1 MEVTRDTHLKL
12 AFLLWALVGAG
23 LLIAGGIFLF
33 GGRTMSE
40 LDPARGTPGIA
51 EGIGLLIALIIGFA
65 KGNFV
70 LPKIAKKNIARIEQ
84 LPEKSP
90 FYMTFSVKSWLLIL
104 VMILIGRTIR
114 FFGAPALVIGVI
126 YAAVGFALALGS
138 RSYLVAPSVRTMEK
152 KIPS

>member
-1 MEVTRDTHLKL
+1 MEVSRDTHLKL
-12 AFLLWALVGAG
+12 AFLLWALVGTG
-23 LLIAGGIFLF
+23 LLITGGIFLF
-33 GGRTMSE
+33 RGRTMSE
-40 LDPARGTPGIA
+40 IDPAGGAIGMA
-51 EGIGLLIALIIGFA
+51 EGIGLVIALIIGFA

-90 FYMTFSVKSWLLIL
+90 IYMTFSVKSWLLIL

-126 YAAVGFALALGS
+126 YVAVGFALALGS
-138 RSYLVAPSVRTMEK
+138 RSYLAAPAVRPLEK
-152 KIPS
+152 KVSS

>member
-1 MEVTRDTHLKL
+1 MELSRETHLKL
-12 AFLLWALVGAG
+12 AFLLWGLVGTG

-40 LDPARGTPGIA
+40 LDPAKGTPGIA

-84 LPEKSP
+84 LPERSP
-90 FYMTFSVKSWLLIL
+90 FYMTFSLKSWLLIL

-114 FFGAPALVIGVI
+114 FLGAPALIIGVV
-126 YAAVGFALALGS
+126 YVAVGFALALGS
-138 RSYLVAPSVRTMEK
+138 RSYLVAPSVGPMEK
-152 KIPS
+152 KLPS